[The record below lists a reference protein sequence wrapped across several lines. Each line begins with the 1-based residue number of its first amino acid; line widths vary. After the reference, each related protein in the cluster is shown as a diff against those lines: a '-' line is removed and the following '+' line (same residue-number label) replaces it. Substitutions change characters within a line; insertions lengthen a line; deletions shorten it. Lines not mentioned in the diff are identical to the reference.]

1 MTVNTSAIQILLAQ
15 HDEPYIQL
23 EQGRR
28 LQILPSVNY
37 LPSCQVHHFAAFIQD
52 TATLVVWG
60 NDPTSIIEHTARLE
74 QQIVATSLSSFNIP
88 REKVMSGRMS
98 SRSKSVLVTEKP
110 VDDYSDEVRSRREFP
125 RRVTVFHSVLTAL
138 TLTLMMA
145 AVGSG
150 VRAIAIEVGYDK
162 AMIRMAFIAVI
173 PLQAWLGLFFFQS
186 IVGCVAQLIGPI
198 SQTERNSKYFSGQ
211 PPVRTEKIGQ
221 ALPHVTIQ
229 CPVYKEGLR
238 AVIMPTIESL
248 KAAISVYEMQGGSA
262 NIFINDDGMQ
272 LLSEHDAQ
280 LRRDYYSEN
289 HIGWIA
295 RPKHNEDPASADP
308 IFIRQGRFKKASNM
322 NYALAVS
329 SRVEEKLAD
338 YDRSGGWT
346 QLDEDDAYAMCL
358 QEVLDEDMGK
368 TWAEGNIRI
377 GDYILLIDSDTRVPT
392 DCFIDP
398 VTEMEQSPEVAIIQF
413 PSGVLN
419 VTNSFFENGI
429 SFFTTLVYTAISY
442 VVASGDICPFV
453 GHNAFIRWSALQE
466 ISFQE
471 QGSTS
476 SKTELSEKYWSEN
489 TVSEDF
495 DLALRLQT
503 IGYIIRLAGYKGH
516 EFKEGVSLT
525 VYDELA
531 RWKKYAFGCSELIF
545 HPFYYWPTRG
555 PFTPIF
561 RKFMTSG
568 MPLPSKIGILSYVG
582 TYYAI
587 GSAYLFITANFF
599 LVGWYLANL
608 DHFYIDSFK
617 ILFSIVIVFSGFGM
631 LSIAVYR
638 YRIGELGFLAS
649 IFQNIKWV
657 LLLYIF
663 FGGISIHVSGA
674 ILSHL
679 FGVNVQWGA
688 TMKEVQDT
696 TFFVEIA
703 KLLKKFWVT
712 FTFCIVMIGAMI
724 YLTQFAPALWRID
737 QFIAIVPLGALIF
750 SHFLMPIALNPS
762 LMLFTW

>member
-1 MTVNTSAIQILLAQ
+1 MTVNTSSIQILLSQ
-15 HDEPYIQL
+15 HDEAYIQL
-23 EQGRR
+23 EHGRR
-28 LQILPSVNY
+28 LQILPSINY

-52 TATLVVWG
+52 SATLIVWG
-60 NDPTSIIEHTARLE
+60 DDPTSIVERIANIE
-74 QQIVATSLSSFNIP
+74 QQIVAASLSFSIG
-88 REKVMSGRMS
+88 REKVISSGMS
-98 SRSKSVLVTEKP
+98 SRSKSVLVTEKQIGSY
-110 VDDYSDEVRSRREFP
+110 DDEVSSRREVP
-125 RRVTVFHSVLTAL
+125 RRVSMLHSILTAL
-138 TLTLMMA
+138 TLALMMV

-150 VRAIAIEVGYDK
+150 IREIAIEIGYDK
-162 AMIRMAFIAVI
+162 AMIRLAFIAVI

-198 SQTERNSKYFSGQ
+198 SQAEGNSKYFSGQ
-211 PPVRTEKIGQ
+211 PPVRSEKRTQ
-221 ALPHVTIQ
+221 VLPHVTIQ

-238 AVIMPTIESL
+238 AVIMPTVESL

-262 NIFINDDGMQ
+262 NIFVNDDGMQ

-280 LRRDYYSEN
+280 LRRDYYAEN
-289 HIGWIA
+289 HIGWIS
-295 RPKHNEDPASADP
+295 RPKHNEDATSGHPV
-308 IFIRQGRFKKASNM
+308 FIRQGRFKKASNM

-329 SRVEEKLAD
+329 SRVEEKLAG
-338 YDRSGGWT
+338 YDRSGGWS
-346 QLDEDDAYAMCL
+346 QLDEDDAYNMCL
-358 QEVLDEDMGK
+358 QEVLDEDGGK
-368 TWAEGNIRI
+368 TWAEGNVRV
-377 GDYILLIDSDTRVPT
+377 GDYILLIDSDTRVPA

-419 VTNSFFENGI
+419 VTGSFFENGI
-429 SFFTTLVYTAISY
+429 AFFTTLVYTAISY

-453 GHNAFIRWSALQE
+453 GHNAFIRWSALQQV
-466 ISFQE
+466 SFQE
-471 QGSTS
+471 LGSTS
-476 SKTELSEKYWSEN
+476 SKNEVSEKFWSEN

-503 IGYIIRLAGYKGH
+503 VGYILRLAGYKGTQ
-516 EFKEGVSLT
+516 FKEGVSLT

-561 RKFMTSG
+561 RKFIASG
-568 MPLPSKIGILSYVG
+568 MPLPSKIGVLSYVG

-599 LVGWYLANL
+599 LVGWYLPNL
-608 DHFYIDSFK
+608 DHFYIDSFR
-617 ILFSIVIVFSGFGM
+617 ILFSILIVFSGFGM

-638 YRIGELGFLAS
+638 YRIGELGFLQS
-649 IFQNIKWV
+649 IFQNVKWV

-663 FGGISIHVSGA
+663 FGGVSIHVSGA

-679 FGVNVQWGA
+679 FGVNVEWGA

-703 KLLKKFWVT
+703 KLLRKFWVT
-712 FTFCIVMIGAMI
+712 FTFCIVMIAAMV
-724 YLTQFAPALWRID
+724 YLTRFAPALWRID
-737 QFIAIVPLGALIF
+737 QFIAIVPMSALIF
-750 SHFLMPIALNPS
+750 SHLLMPIALNPS

>member
-1 MTVNTSAIQILLAQ
+1 MTVNTSSIHILLSQ
-15 HDEPYIQL
+15 HDEAYIQL
-23 EQGRR
+23 EHGRR

-52 TATLVVWG
+52 SSTLVVWG
-60 NDPTSIIEHTARLE
+60 DDPTTIIERIVRIE
-74 QQIVATSLSSFNIP
+74 QQIVAASLSFSFG
-88 REKVMSGRMS
+88 REKVMSSAMS
-98 SRSKSVLVTEKP
+98 SRSKSVLVSEKP
-110 VDDYSDEVRSRREFP
+110 VGDYDDETRSRKEVP
-125 RRVTVFHSVLTAL
+125 RRVGLLHAVLSAL
-138 TLTLMMA
+138 TLILMMA

-150 VRAIAIEVGYDK
+150 CRELAIEVGYDK
-162 AMIRMAFIAVI
+162 AMIRLALIVVI

-186 IVGCVAQLIGPI
+186 IVGCIAQLIGPI
-198 SQTERNSKYFSGQ
+198 SQTEHNSKYYSGV
-211 PPVRTEKIGQ
+211 PPVRTEKRSQ

-229 CPVYKEGLR
+229 CPVFKEGLR
-238 AVIMPTIESL
+238 AVIMPTVESL
-248 KAAISVYEMQGGSA
+248 KQAISVYEMQGGSA
-262 NIFINDDGMQ
+262 NIFVNDDGMQ

-280 LRRDYYSEN
+280 LRRDYYAEN

-295 RPKHNEDPASADP
+295 RPKHNEDPASSDSV
-308 IFIRQGRFKKASNM
+308 FIRRGRFKKASNM

-329 SRVEEKLAD
+329 GRLEEKLAG
-338 YDRSGGWT
+338 YDRSGGWS
-346 QLDEDDAYAMCL
+346 QMDEDDAYHMCL
-358 QEVLDEDMGK
+358 QEILDEDGGR
-368 TWAEGNIRI
+368 TWAEGNIRM
-377 GDYILLIDSDTRVPT
+377 GDYILLIDSDTRVPV
-392 DCFIDP
+392 DCFMDP

-419 VTNSFFENGI
+419 ITHSFFENGI
-429 SFFTTLVYTAISY
+429 SFFTTLVYTAISF

-466 ISFQE
+466 IAFE
-471 QGSTS
+471 ETGSTS
-476 SKTELSEKYWSEN
+476 SKTEVVEKYWSEN

-503 IGYIIRLAGYKGH
+503 IGYVIRLAGYKGT

-561 RKFMTSG
+561 RRFLTSG
-568 MPLPSKIGILSYVG
+568 MPFPSKMSVLSYVG

-599 LVGWYLANL
+599 LVGWYLPNL
-608 DHFYIDSFK
+608 DHFYIDSFR
-617 ILFSIVIVFSGFGM
+617 ILFSIIIVFSGFGL

-638 YRIGELGFLAS
+638 YRIGEIGFLAS
-649 IFQNIKWV
+649 IFQNLKWV

-696 TFFVEIA
+696 TFFVEIG
-703 KLLKKFWVT
+703 KLVRKFWVT
-712 FTFCIVMIGAMI
+712 FTFCFVMIATMV
-724 YLTQFAPALWRID
+724 YLTRFAPALWRID
-737 QFIAIVPLGALIF
+737 QFIAIVPLSTLIF